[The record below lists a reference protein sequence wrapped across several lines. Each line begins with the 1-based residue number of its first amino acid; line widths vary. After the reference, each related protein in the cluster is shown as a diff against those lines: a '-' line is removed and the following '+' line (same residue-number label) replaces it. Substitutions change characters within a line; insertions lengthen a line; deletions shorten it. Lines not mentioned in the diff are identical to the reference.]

1 MEKPLTELKLGKE
14 ATIVAVRGG
23 RGMQA
28 RLRNMGLVEGQVIRK
43 LSALAWRGPVVVVAK
58 RTQIAIGHG
67 MASRILVR
75 CKDGEDSGNAQKP

>member
-1 MEKPLTELKLGKE
+1 MEKTLTDLKLGEE
-14 ATIVAVRGG
+14 ATIVAVHGG

-43 LSALAWRGPVVVVAK
+43 LSALAWRGPVVVMAK

-67 MASRILVR
+67 MARRILVR
-75 CKDGEDSGNAQKP
+75 C